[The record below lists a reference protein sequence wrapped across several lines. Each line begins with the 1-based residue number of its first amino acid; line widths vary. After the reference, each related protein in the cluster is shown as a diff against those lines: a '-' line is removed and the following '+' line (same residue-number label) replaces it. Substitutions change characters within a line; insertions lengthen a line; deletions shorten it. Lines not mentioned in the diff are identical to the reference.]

1 MNEYGRREEEE
12 ERTFFLFLPS
22 QSLGP
27 EDTSILWQESLTI
40 DGLLHIPDVEDW
52 GRYKFWSAR
61 LWPRRVILPFVQI
74 SQLLPCFL
82 VAEEDLLS
90 SRLGVGAKTGEQWE
104 VQGDWAP
111 CGLSFVDT
119 FMKCP
124 ARRGCYFSCLVGEQI
139 FPILMSTKRR
149 SSSC

>member
-52 GRYKFWSAR
+52 GRYKF
-61 LWPRRVILPFVQI
+61 
-74 SQLLPCFL
+74 
-82 VAEEDLLS
+82 
-90 SRLGVGAKTGEQWE
+90 
-104 VQGDWAP
+104 
-111 CGLSFVDT
+111 
-119 FMKCP
+119 
-124 ARRGCYFSCLVGEQI
+124 
-139 FPILMSTKRR
+139 
-149 SSSC
+149 